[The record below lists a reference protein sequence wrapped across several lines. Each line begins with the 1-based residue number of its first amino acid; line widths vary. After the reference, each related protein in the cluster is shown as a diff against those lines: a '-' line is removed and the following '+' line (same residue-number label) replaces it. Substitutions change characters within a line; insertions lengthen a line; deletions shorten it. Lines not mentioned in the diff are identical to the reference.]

1 MQKFPVKVVIALCSP
16 LLAGGCAMFKSNG
29 STQVARTP
37 AASTPVSSVTHS
49 PAVGDANYEMGRA
62 YQNRFQYDAAIAAY
76 RKALKDNPR
85 NAEAR
90 NALGVIYASQGKHE
104 QAINELMAALAI
116 APAASHIQ
124 NNLGYVYLL
133 TGRNGDAMEALKIA
147 AGLDPANQRVREN
160 LKDVQ
165 KRLGIEAPAAPTLPP
180 VAAAPEK
187 LPPTERSA
195 EPSGPSLV
203 SVAPNVFELRQNL
216 PRISASVRADSPLAP
231 SVSPLAQTVVKL
243 EVANGAGVSGL
254 AKRTSSS
261 LQRKGYVVARLT
273 NQVPYNQATTEIQ
286 YRPGQESQARR
297 LNTLLTVQASVVE
310 SSHLS
315 PAVGVR
321 ILLGRDFVQHSLL
334 TESVNSQPALAKEE
348 TTAPTRG

>member
-1 MQKFPVKVVIALCSP
+1 MQKFPVKFVIALCSP
-16 LLAGGCAMFKSNG
+16 LLAGGCALFKSN
-29 STQVARTP
+29 SSAQVARTP
-37 AASTPVSSVTHS
+37 VATVTHS

-116 APAASHIQ
+116 APTASHIQ
-124 NNLGYVYLL
+124 NNLGYAYLL
-133 TGRNGDAMEALKIA
+133 TGRNGDAMEVLKVA
-147 AGLDPANQRVREN
+147 AGMDPANQRVREN
-160 LKDVQ
+160 LKDAE
-165 KRLGIEAPAAPTLPP
+165 KRLGIETPVAQTLPP

-195 EPSGPSLV
+195 DPSGPSLV
-203 SVAPNVFELRQNL
+203 SVAPNIFELRQHL
-216 PRISASVRADSPLAP
+216 PRVTASAPAISPVAP
-231 SVSPLAQTVVKL
+231 AVSPLEQTSVKL
-243 EVANGAGVSGL
+243 EVANGSGVSGL

-261 LQRKGYVVARLT
+261 LQQKGYVIARLT

-286 YRPGQESQARR
+286 YRRGQENQARR
-297 LNTLLTVQASVVE
+297 LNTLLAVQANVVE

-321 ILLGRDFVQHSLL
+321 ILLGRDIAQRSMVTDSE
-334 TESVNSQPALAKEE
+334 TRQPALAKEE